1 MSLKHSLFLGYTRCM
16 SAKKSV
22 FVFIVAFIFLVFSL
36 VVYVAVEPKRI
47 DVEFFR
53 LLESGDEEKLNK
65 FIIDISNKNFQK
77 YVYFSSLIDYFDGR
91 DKEAVEG
98 FLSLISN
105 GGISEKE
112 LGVSKFIVGYYLL
125 FEKNDMRG
133 MSFILSPESYKYFS
147 EYVNYFIGLY
157 NFERENYD
165 EALKFFLVITNSS
178 DENMRKSVLA
188 RIAFIELVKDNKV
201 SKEVKDQLKSIDKDL
216 FYNLIKE

>member
-1 MSLKHSLFLGYTRCM
+1 MSLKHSLLLGYTRCM

-65 FIIDISNKNFQK
+65 FITEISNKNFQK

-112 LGVSKFIVGYYLL
+112 LGISKFIVGYYLL

>member
-1 MSLKHSLFLGYTRCM
+1 M

-53 LLESGDEEKLNK
+53 LLESGDEEKLNR
-65 FIIDISNKNFQK
+65 FITEISNKNFQK

-201 SKEVKDQLKSIDKDL
+201 SKEVKAQLKSIDKDL

>member
-1 MSLKHSLFLGYTRCM
+1 M

-53 LLESGDEEKLNK
+53 LLESGDEEKLNR
-65 FIIDISNKNFQK
+65 FITEISNKNFQK

-112 LGVSKFIVGYYLL
+112 LGYQSLL
-125 FEKNDMRG
+125 LGIIYCLRRT
-133 MSFILSPESYKYFS
+133 I
-147 EYVNYFIGLY
+147 
-157 NFERENYD
+157 
-165 EALKFFLVITNSS
+165 
-178 DENMRKSVLA
+178 
-188 RIAFIELVKDNKV
+188 
-201 SKEVKDQLKSIDKDL
+201 
-216 FYNLIKE
+216 